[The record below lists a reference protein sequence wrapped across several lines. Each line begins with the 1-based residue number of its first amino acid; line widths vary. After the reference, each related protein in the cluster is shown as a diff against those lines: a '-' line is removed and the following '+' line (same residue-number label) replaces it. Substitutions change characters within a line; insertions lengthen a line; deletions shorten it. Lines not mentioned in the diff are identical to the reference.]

1 LIFEESRPAREAV
14 HAVDI
19 ADQLHSLHD
28 VNPAMIVV
36 EFIEDYPSRDGY
48 RQDGP

>member
-1 LIFEESRPAREAV
+1 MSGAWRVEVV

-19 ADQLHSLHD
+19 ADQLQGLHG
-28 VNPAMIVV
+28 VSPEMVVV
-36 EFIEDYPSRDGY
+36 EFIKDHPSRDGY